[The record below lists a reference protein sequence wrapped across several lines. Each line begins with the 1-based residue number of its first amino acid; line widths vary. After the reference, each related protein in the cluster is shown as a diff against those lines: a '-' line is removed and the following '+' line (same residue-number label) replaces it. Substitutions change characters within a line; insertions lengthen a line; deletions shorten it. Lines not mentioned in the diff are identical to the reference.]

1 MRCSTNAS
9 RSCAPAEAAPC
20 EAARGRYD
28 VAMFLDLERW
38 PRRAAFDHFRRLGWP
53 YFALCASV
61 DVTAL
66 RARVAAMNG
75 ATGATLFLGYH
86 HAALAAA
93 NAVEPFRYRLAG
105 AARDRVRVLER
116 LDGSTTVLREDES
129 IAFANL
135 PWEPDF
141 AAFVARA
148 LPLIAAARSPAPT
161 LGADDDAER
170 FIHMTAIPWLSF
182 TSFSHARALDGADSV
197 PKLAFG
203 RIARDADGRE
213 TMPVAVEVHHALMDG
228 LHVGRFF
235 AELQRALDV

>member
-1 MRCSTNAS
+1 MPR
-9 RSCAPAEAAPC
+9 R
-20 EAARGRYD
+20 AARGRYD
-28 VAMFLDLERW
+28 VGMSEIRFLDLEGW
-38 PRRAAFDHFRRLGWP
+38 PRRQAFEHFRRLGWP
-53 YFALCASV
+53 YFATCATV

-66 RARVAAMNG
+66 RARVAAMKG

-86 HAALAAA
+86 HAAIAAA

-105 AARDRVRVLER
+105 AARDRVQVLER
-116 LDGSTTVLREDES
+116 VDGSTTVLRDDES

-141 AAFVARA
+141 ATFVARA
-148 LPLIAAARSPAPT
+148 LPIVAAAKLPAPM
-161 LGADDDAER
+161 LGDGGDAER

-182 TSFSHARALDGADSV
+182 TSFSHARSLDGSDSV

-203 RIARDADGRE
+203 KLARGADGRE

-228 LHVGRFF
+228 LHVGRFY